1 MFETTEAKD
10 SNFST
15 YSISVDTA
23 REIRSISMYLSNSD
37 GSIYGLRMQDKD
49 GNNMVDKQF
58 GTPESAAWIE
68 VSVEDGKRLIG
79 LTCNTRFSY
88 FYIACDLLI
97 E

>member
-23 REIRSISMYLSNSD
+23 REIRSISMYLSESD

-49 GNNMVDKQF
+49 GNNMVDK
-58 GTPESAAWIE
+58 
-68 VSVEDGKRLIG
+68 
-79 LTCNTRFSY
+79 
-88 FYIACDLLI
+88 
-97 E
+97 